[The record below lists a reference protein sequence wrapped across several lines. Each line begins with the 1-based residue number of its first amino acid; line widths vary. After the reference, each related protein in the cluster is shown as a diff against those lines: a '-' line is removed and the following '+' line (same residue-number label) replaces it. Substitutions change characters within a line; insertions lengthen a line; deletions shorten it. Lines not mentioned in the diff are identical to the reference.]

1 MSLYMLFVLLLTAGL
16 SFAQDAAQNN
26 TNVVENAATI
36 TEVVANAADNETVT
50 PALATNESNI
60 ASVSNLQYVW
70 SVSGIEPGQVTMVL
84 NQEGENL
91 YGQAKF
97 EPDSGEA
104 WNAVV
109 AGSIA
114 GDKLDLV
121 IAALVGKELV
131 STKMSGIF
139 ANESLAGNYF
149 KVSEGKISGRGN
161 FDATWINPDT
171 TSYTPAKITQPQQ
184 EIPAQMAQNATTTST
199 TQPVQLGQKSRFV
212 DVRTFKDKIGP
223 AGVIAP
229 GMGGAGLQ

>member
-1 MSLYMLFVLLLTAGL
+1 MNKIFMSLYVLFVLLFTAGL

-26 TNVVENAATI
+26 TVNENVI
-36 TEVVANAADNETVT
+36 
-50 PALATNESNI
+50 PAPATNDSNVT
-60 ASVSNLQYVW
+60 SVSNLQYIW
-70 SVSGIEPGQVTMVL
+70 SVTGIEPGLVTMVL
-84 NQEGENL
+84 NQEGKDL
-91 YGQAKF
+91 HGQAKY

-114 GDKLDLV
+114 GDNVDLV

-131 STKMSGIF
+131 STKMSGTF

-149 KVSEGKISGRGN
+149 RVSEGKITGRGK

-184 EIPAQMAQNATTTST
+184 EMPAQMAQNATTTQT
-199 TQPVQLGQKSRFV
+199 AQQPVQLGQKSRFV
-212 DVRTFKDKIGP
+212 DVREYKDKIGP
-223 AGVIAP
+223 AGVIPP
-229 GMGGAGLQ
+229 GMGGSGLPGR

>member
-1 MSLYMLFVLLLTAGL
+1 MLFVLLLTAGL

-149 KVSEGKISGRGN
+149 KVSDGKISGRGN

>member
-1 MSLYMLFVLLLTAGL
+1 MSVYMLFVLLFTAGI

-26 TNVVENAATI
+26 TNMAENAITT
-36 TEVVANAADNETVT
+36 TEVAANATDETAT
-50 PALATNESNI
+50 PALATNESDVTS
-60 ASVSNLQYVW
+60 SVSNLQYIW

-84 NQEGENL
+84 NQEGKDL

-114 GDKLDLV
+114 GDTVDLV

-131 STKMSGIF
+131 STKMSGTF

-161 FDATWINPDT
+161 FDATWINPDI

-212 DVRTFKDKIGP
+212 DVRQYKDKIGP